1 MHCDFMVSGEEKPE
15 LSRYVLRSTAKDPG
29 FPQEVAY
36 IMGPN
41 ITISKVESGCICFK
55 LQAKTLSA
63 LKALWERY
71 ESGSLRKS
79 LQELLVTDEIKRMA
93 EGKEVELKVNFDQDS
108 YRNSYF
114 DLFIAEKEG
123 RLD

>member
-1 MHCDFMVSGEEKPE
+1 MHCDFVVPGEEKSD
-15 LSRYVLRSTAKDPG
+15 LSRYARYTIAKYPE
-29 FPQEVAY
+29 FAQELAF
-36 IMGPN
+36 IMGRC
-41 ITISKVESGCICFK
+41 IEISKVGPGCICFK
-55 LQAKTLSA
+55 VQSKTLSA
-63 LKALWERY
+63 LKALCERY

-79 LQELLVTDEIKRMA
+79 LQELLVTNEIKRMA